1 MHFLQVRCTDPS
13 VCSICLFERAV
24 GFEEAKQI
32 VAYVKKLIVR
42 TVQLLMIALER
53 TLRIKIVL
61 FKKTERGFHMPCKS
75 IGIFAHVDA
84 GKTTLSEQLLVHSGR
99 IREAG
104 SVDRGTAHTDDLPV
118 ERRRGISVK
127 ATCVSFEW
135 KGTDIQLIDTP
146 GHTDFSAEIERSLWA
161 LDAAVLLVDAVQGVQ
176 PQTEIL
182 FRTLRDQKLPFLL
195 FFNKTD
201 RPEANPVRVLD
212 QIRRRLT
219 KKVCPLWDPERM
231 AEYVCGTTDDL
242 TARYLEGDRIEPEEI
257 KEQLKHLVFTGE
269 AYPALCGSALKDI
282 GIPELLDAMLTYLPG
297 PESSEKELSGVAF
310 AVSNDRTLGRGVWVR
325 LFGGKLE
332 NRMPLDIRAG
342 TDRLTGEPVFV
353 QQKISQIRNA
363 AGRDTGALCAGEVG
377 TVYGLGNLEIG
388 HVFGNPD
395 LLPRKVQPGSLKTP
409 LIMIR
414 IIPEKQDEIH
424 KLREAC
430 AVLSSEDPLLHA
442 GYNSATGEM
451 ILQIMGK
458 VQLEIIQEMMDT
470 RFGLKVSFGEPAVIY
485 RETIREHA
493 RGFVAYTMPKPCWA
507 ILEFELEPG
516 PRGSGITYTSKV
528 SPRDILPRYQHQV
541 EQALQQA
548 LSQGRLGWQVTD
560 LKITLTGGNYHP
572 VHTHPLDFIVA
583 TPMGIQDGL
592 RRGGSVLLEPILEMR
607 LIVPSDMTGRMISD
621 VQQMRGEVIHTE
633 TDGETVT
640 ITALV
645 PAASSL
651 DYPIQFASETGGRGS
666 MSTSIHGYRE
676 CPETGHTMARRGV
689 DPLDTAKYI
698 LAARNALESEIY

>member
-1 MHFLQVRCTDPS
+1 MSKR
-13 VCSICLFERAV
+13 
-24 GFEEAKQI
+24 
-32 VAYVKKLIVR
+32 LIVR
-42 TVQLLMIALER
+42 TVQFLMIALEQ

-201 RPEANPVRVLD
+201 RPEANPERVLD

-257 KEQLKHLVFTGE
+257 REQLKNLLFTGE

-325 LFGGKLE
+325 LFSGKME

-353 QQKISQIRNA
+353 QQ
-363 AGRDTGALCAGEVG
+363 T
-377 TVYGLGNLEIG
+377 
-388 HVFGNPD
+388 
-395 LLPRKVQPGSLKTP
+395 
-409 LIMIR
+409 
-414 IIPEKQDEIH
+414 
-424 KLREAC
+424 
-430 AVLSSEDPLLHA
+430 
-442 GYNSATGEM
+442 
-451 ILQIMGK
+451 
-458 VQLEIIQEMMDT
+458 
-470 RFGLKVSFGEPAVIY
+470 
-485 RETIREHA
+485 
-493 RGFVAYTMPKPCWA
+493 
-507 ILEFELEPG
+507 
-516 PRGSGITYTSKV
+516 
-528 SPRDILPRYQHQV
+528 
-541 EQALQQA
+541 
-548 LSQGRLGWQVTD
+548 
-560 LKITLTGGNYHP
+560 
-572 VHTHPLDFIVA
+572 
-583 TPMGIQDGL
+583 
-592 RRGGSVLLEPILEMR
+592 
-607 LIVPSDMTGRMISD
+607 
-621 VQQMRGEVIHTE
+621 RGEVIHTE

-651 DYPIQFASETGGRGS
+651 DYPIQLASETGGRGS

-689 DPLDTAKYI
+689 DPLNTAKYI